1 MSSSAPAS
9 SLEAVRALEEQYLF
23 PTYARVPLL
32 LERGKGVY
40 LYASDGKKYLDVIT
54 GIGVNALGHA
64 HPRVLAVIRD
74 QSRRLIHTSNVYYN
88 EFQGRLAQ
96 RLTALSGMERAFF
109 TVSGAEAAEGA
120 IKVARSVAQKIS
132 PDKIE
137 LVALTNSFHGRTT
150 GALSI
155 TGQPK
160 YRAPFGPLLP
170 GVHFVPANDTAALAA
185 VVSER
190 TCAIILEPV
199 QGEGGVYEL
208 APEFLAAAAQLA
220 RDHRACL
227 IFDEIQCGLGRTG
240 KPFAHQW
247 TPIVPDIVITAKPI
261 ACGYP
266 LGAILARGEA
276 ATTLTAGTHGTTFG
290 GGPLACR
297 LALEFLDF
305 LAEPKT
311 LPHIQA
317 MGDALKTGMQKLAR
331 KHRFVKDVRGKGLI
345 LGMELDRPAA
355 PVFQRMVELG
365 LLANV
370 THETTIRLLPP
381 YIIEQRQVNQTLR
394 ILAKAL
400 KSAVWPT
407 PTP

>member
-1 MSSSAPAS
+1 MDLTQAQTI
-9 SLEAVRALEEQYLF
+9 EDQYLF
-23 PTYARVPLL
+23 PTYKRVPLL

-40 LYASDGKKYLDVIT
+40 VYDSGGKKYLDFIT

-64 HPRVLAVIRD
+64 HPRVLAAIRD

-88 EFQGRLAQ
+88 EYQGPLAERLA
-96 RLTALSGMERAFF
+96 ALSGMERAFF
-109 TVSGAEAAEGA
+109 TVSGAEAVEGA
-120 IKVARSVAQKIS
+120 LKVARSLAQAIA

-137 LVALTNSFHGRTT
+137 LVALDNSFHGRTC

-170 GVHFVPANDTAALAA
+170 GVHFVPANDAAALAA
-185 VVSER
+185 AVSER

-199 QGEGGVYEL
+199 QGEGGIHEL
-208 APEFLAAAAQLA
+208 DPAFLEAAAALA
-220 RDHRACL
+220 REHRASL

-240 KPFAHQW
+240 KAFAHQW
-247 TPIVPDIVITAKPI
+247 TSVVPDLVVTAKPI

-266 LGAILARGEA
+266 LGAILARGSA
-276 ATTLTAGTHGTTFG
+276 ATALTAGTHGTTFG

-305 LAEPKT
+305 LADGSAYAR
-311 LPHIQA
+311 IQSLGA
-317 MGDALKTGMQKLAR
+317 ELKEGLEALAR
-331 KHRFVKDVRGKGLI
+331 KYKFVKEVRGKGLM
-345 LGMELDRPAA
+345 LGIELDRPAA
-355 PVFQRMVELG
+355 PAFNRMVELG

-381 YIIEQRQVNQTLR
+381 YIIESKHVAQALR
-394 ILAKAL
+394 IIGKGLKAAK
-400 KSAVWPT
+400 
-407 PTP
+407 